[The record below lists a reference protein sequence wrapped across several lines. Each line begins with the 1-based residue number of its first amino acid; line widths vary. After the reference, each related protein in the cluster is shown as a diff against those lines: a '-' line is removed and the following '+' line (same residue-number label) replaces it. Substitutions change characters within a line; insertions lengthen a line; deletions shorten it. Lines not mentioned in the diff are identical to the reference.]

1 MNLQYI
7 TGRMAVNVDAIQS
20 LLRGVADEQARW
32 KPAPRKWSILEV
44 INHLYDEERLDFRP
58 RVDSTLHNPGKAWPL
73 FDPKELVIER
83 NYNERDFAQS
93 IDEFLGERQKSLDW
107 LGGLSSPD
115 WSLSYEHPTIGELR
129 AGDLLAAW
137 LAHDLLHIRQ
147 LARLQVDYSSF
158 LLKPYHVG
166 YAEP

>member
-1 MNLQYI
+1 
-7 TGRMAVNVDAIQS
+7 MAINVDTVQS

-58 RVDSTLHNPGKAWPL
+58 RVDSTLHDPGKAWPL

-93 IDEFLGERQKSLDW
+93 IEEFLVERQKSLDW

-115 WSLSYEHPTIGELR
+115 WSRSYTHPTIGELR

-147 LARLQVDYSSF
+147 LARLHVDYTAF
-158 LLKPYHVG
+158 LSQPYHVG

>member
-1 MNLQYI
+1 
-7 TGRMAVNVDAIQS
+7 MAGNVDTIES

-58 RVDSTLHNPGKAWPL
+58 RVESTLRDPGKAWPL
-73 FDPKELVIER
+73 FDPKEMVIER

-93 IDEFLGERQKSLDW
+93 IDEFLSERQKSLDW

-115 WSLSYEHPTIGELR
+115 WSRGYTHPTIGELR

-147 LARLQVDYSSF
+147 LARLHVDYTSF
-158 LLKPYHVG
+158 LSKPYHVG